1 MFERFPYTNLHELNL
16 DWILNELK
24 RIESAAV
31 LSVNGQTGDVILYQ
45 ENGIRFPDVTEDQWN
60 IRRQIGTGTANQ
72 KIVGLQFLSDKMQR
86 LDGTN
91 RYDVYDAGNPPAYPV
106 ESVNGQTGAVVIQ
119 FPVTSV
125 NGQTGAIVLYEE
137 NAIRLPNVTDQY
149 WNVRRQIQDGQGNNI
164 IEGIQFNP
172 GTAMQRISGA
182 NRYAVYDSQNQPPY
196 PVESVNG
203 QTGAVQIAIPEA
215 FVSNLLQSI
224 MHISENVSG
233 ATNWGLDRL
242 ITLGETANTA
252 RVGLFID
259 TAIDGTPSTYMRID
273 DGQNVT
279 TIKLLTNA
287 DIPSGS
293 GVISVNGL
301 NGVVTLYATNI
312 QRASDDQQTVENAL
326 IAVESDVSDLFATD
340 SNILDDISD
349 AYSSSAN
356 YAVGDLVIHEERL
369 YKCTTAI
376 VGGEAWNL
384 AHWQLTTL
392 SDQIGTLKDSLIT
405 GTETFTGN
413 VTLQRCGNLRILFFV
428 GSPNTVYS
436 NLVLP
441 VGDRPPFEVRGFGHS
456 FDDDGNYQALAYVS
470 LKTDGTIYGRYI
482 GTYGAQ
488 PNDSATSTSRKF
500 TGYIIYLVNN

>member
-60 IRRQIGTGTANQ
+60 IRRQIETGTANQ
-72 KIVGLQFLSDKMQR
+72 KIVGLQFLSGKMQR
-86 LDGTN
+86 IDGTG

-106 ESVNGQTGAVVIQ
+106 QSVNGQTGAVVIQ

-125 NGQTGAIVLYEE
+125 NGQTGEIILYEE

-182 NRYAVYDSQNQPPY
+182 NRYTIYDSQNQPPY
-196 PVESVNG
+196 PVQSVNG
-203 QTGAVQIAIPEA
+203 QTGVVQIAIPEA

-293 GVISVNGL
+293 GVVSVNGL
-301 NGVVTLYATNI
+301 TGVVTLYSTNI
-312 QRASDDQQTVENAL
+312 QRASDDQQTVDDAL
-326 IAVESDVSDLFATD
+326 IAVEGDISDLYATD

-349 AYSSSAN
+349 AYSASAD
-356 YAVGDLVIHEERL
+356 YAVGDLTIHDERL

-376 VGGEAWNL
+376 VGGETWNS
-384 AHWQLTTL
+384 AHWQLTNIDDELKTVDNKF
-392 SDQIGTLKDSLIT
+392 SDYRKILYYQLVGNETKQFSVPEPISLIMLFT
-405 GTETFTGN
+405 QSRSSAGNSGYIVMDSTDVGTVRP
-413 VTLQRCGNLRILFFV
+413 VTVV
-428 GSPNTVYS
+428 GAS
-436 NLVLP
+436 NLTLTGGTNTLEIQNNSGGVCGLCFMM
-441 VGDRPPFEVRGFGHS
+441 V
-456 FDDDGNYQALAYVS
+456 N
-470 LKTDGTIYGRYI
+470 GTISPI
-482 GTYGAQ
+482 T
-488 PNDSATSTSRKF
+488 
-500 TGYIIYLVNN
+500 

>member
-60 IRRQIGTGTANQ
+60 IRRQIETGTANQ
-72 KIVGLQFLSDKMQR
+72 KIVGLQFLSGKMQR
-86 LDGTN
+86 IDGVG

-106 ESVNGQTGAVVIQ
+106 QSVNGQTGAVVIQ

-125 NGQTGAIVLYEE
+125 NGQTGAVVLYEE
-137 NAIRLPNVTDQY
+137 NAIRLPNVTDQF

-172 GTAMQRISGA
+172 GSAMQRISGA
-182 NRYAVYDSQNQPPY
+182 NRYTIYDSQNQPPY
-196 PVESVNG
+196 PVQSVNG
-203 QTGAVQIAIPEA
+203 QTGAVQISIPDA

-224 MHISENVSG
+224 MHISQNVSG

-293 GVISVNGL
+293 GVVSVNGL

-312 QRASDDQQTVENAL
+312 QRASDDQQTVDDAL
-326 IAVESDVSDLFATD
+326 IAVEGDISDLYATD

-349 AYSSSAN
+349 AYSAN
-356 YAVGDLVIHEERL
+356 ADYAVGDLAIHDERL
-369 YKCTTAI
+369 YKNVVPIT
-376 VGGEAWNL
+376 GGEAWNP
-384 AHWQLTTL
+384 AHWQLTAIADEI
-392 SDQIGTLKDSLIT
+392 DQIG
-405 GTETFTGN
+405 
-413 VTLQRCGNLRILFFV
+413 
-428 GSPNTVYS
+428 
-436 NLVLP
+436 
-441 VGDRPPFEVRGFGHS
+441 
-456 FDDDGNYQALAYVS
+456 A
-470 LKTDGTIYGRYI
+470 
-482 GTYGAQ
+482 
-488 PNDSATSTSRKF
+488 
-500 TGYIIYLVNN
+500 

>member
-72 KIVGLQFLSDKMQR
+72 KIVGLQFLTNKMQR
-86 LDGTN
+86 VDGTN
-91 RYDVYDAGNPPAYPV
+91 RYDVYDAGNPPEYPV

-149 WNVRRQIQDGQGNNI
+149 WNVRRQLQDGQGNNI
-164 IEGIQFNP
+164 IEGIQFNA
-172 GTAMQRISGA
+172 GSAMQRISGA
-182 NRYAVYDSQNQPPY
+182 NRYTVYDSQNQPPY
-196 PVESVNG
+196 PVQSVNG
-203 QTGAVQIAIPEA
+203 QTGAVQIEIPEA

-224 MHISENVSG
+224 MHISQNVSG

-279 TIKLLTNA
+279 TIKLLTSA

-349 AYSSSAN
+349 AYDPSTD

-376 VGGEAWNL
+376 IGGEAWNL
-384 AHWQLTTL
+384 AHWQSTTI
-392 SDQIGTLKDSLIT
+392 SDEIDVLKDSYLKQQYSGKTLIYKGVAVTNGVIAIFTPAPLGIPLSAVATRCEVLGVGVSTITATNIDANGVHVTTT
-405 GTETFTGN
+405 GTSYSAGYVCE
-413 VTLQRCGNLRILFFV
+413 VT
-428 GSPNTVYS
+428 
-436 NLVLP
+436 
-441 VGDRPPFEVRGFGHS
+441 
-456 FDDDGNYQALAYVS
+456 A
-470 LKTDGTIYGRYI
+470 TI
-482 GTYGAQ
+482 TWA
-488 PNDSATSTSRKF
+488 
-500 TGYIIYLVNN
+500 

>member
-45 ENGIRFPDVTEDQWN
+45 ENGIRFPDVTEEQWN

-72 KIVGLQFLSDKMQR
+72 KIVGLQFITDKMQR
-86 LDGTN
+86 IDGTN
-91 RYDVYDAGNPPAYPV
+91 RYDVYDAGNPPEYPV

-149 WNVRRQIQDGQGNNI
+149 WNLRRQLQDGQGNNI
-164 IEGIQFNP
+164 IEGIQFNA
-172 GTAMQRISGA
+172 GSAMQRISGA
-182 NRYAVYDSQNQPPY
+182 NRYTIYDSQNQPPY
-196 PVESVNG
+196 PVTSVNG
-203 QTGAVQIAIPEA
+203 QTGVVQIAIPEA

-279 TIKLLTNA
+279 TIKLLTSA

-326 IAVESDVSDLFATD
+326 IAVESDVSDLFTTD
-340 SNILDDISD
+340 SHILDDISD
-349 AYSSSAN
+349 AYSASAD
-356 YAVGDLVIHEERL
+356 YAVGDLVIHDERL

-376 VGGEAWNL
+376 TGGEAWNS
-384 AHWQLTTL
+384 AHWQLTNLDDELKAIDNKFADYRKILYYQMAGDETVTL
-392 SDQIGTLKDSLIT
+392 NLPDPLSLILMFTASAASQNNSGLITIDTTDAGTVRPAVVT
-405 GTETFTGN
+405 GATNLTITGGTN
-413 VTLQRCGNLRILFFV
+413 TL
-428 GSPNTVYS
+428 TVVNNS
-436 NLVLP
+436 SRVC
-441 VGDRPPFEVRGFGHS
+441 
-456 FDDDGNYQALAYVS
+456 S
-470 LKTDGTIYGRYI
+470 LCFMMVNGTIALI
-482 GTYGAQ
+482 T
-488 PNDSATSTSRKF
+488 
-500 TGYIIYLVNN
+500 

>member
-60 IRRQIGTGTANQ
+60 IRRQIETGTANQ
-72 KIVGLQFLSDKMQR
+72 KIVGLQFLSGKMQR
-86 LDGTN
+86 IDGVG

-106 ESVNGQTGAVVIQ
+106 ESVNGQTGAVVLS

-125 NGQTGAIVLYEE
+125 NGQTGDVILYQQ
-137 NAIRLPNVTDQY
+137 AGIRYPDATDQY
-149 WNVRRQIQDGQGNNI
+149 WNIRRQIKDSQDNNV
-164 IEGIQFNP
+164 IEGLQFNA
-172 GTAMQRISGA
+172 GSAMQRISGA
-182 NRYAVYDSQNQPPY
+182 NRYTVYDSQNQPPY
-196 PVESVNG
+196 PVTSVNG
-203 QTGAVQIAIPEA
+203 ETGAVQLTIPAA

-312 QRASDDQQTVENAL
+312 QRASDDQQTVDDAL
-326 IAVESDVSDLFATD
+326 IAVEGDISDLYATD

-349 AYSSSAN
+349 AYSASAD
-356 YAVGDLVIHEERL
+356 YAVGDLVIHDDRL
-369 YKCTTAI
+369 YKCITPI
-376 VGGEAWNL
+376 IGGEAWNP

-392 SDQIGTLKDSLIT
+392 ADEIDTLNNSLPEIESRSRFDPTKFNSRQSYNLPASGQSYAIPVSGWYTFYINGTRLSCTPNGDINTSWFYYEGNTAQITS
-405 GTETFTGN
+405 N
-413 VTLQRCGNLRILFFV
+413 
-428 GSPNTVYS
+428 PVYFEQ
-436 NLVLP
+436 
-441 VGDRPPFEVRGFGHS
+441 GDIVH
-456 FDDDGNYQALAYVS
+456 
-470 LKTDGTIYGRYI
+470 
-482 GTYGAQ
+482 
-488 PNDSATSTSRKF
+488 
-500 TGYIIYLVNN
+500 IIYTGSNPLALRYYNQ

>member
-60 IRRQIGTGTANQ
+60 IRRQIGTGSANQ
-72 KIVGLQFLSDKMQR
+72 KIVGLQFLTDKMQR
-86 LDGTN
+86 IDGIN
-91 RYDVYDAGNPPAYPV
+91 RYDVYDAGNPPEYPV

-125 NGQTGAIVLYEE
+125 NGQTGEIVLYTE

-149 WNVRRQIQDGQGNNI
+149 WNVRRQLQDGQGNNI
-164 IEGIQFNP
+164 IEGIQFNA
-172 GTAMQRISGA
+172 GSAMQRISGA
-182 NRYAVYDSQNQPPY
+182 NRYNIYDSQNPPPY

-279 TIKLLTNA
+279 TIKLLTSS

-326 IAVESDVSDLFATD
+326 IALESDVSDLYSTD

-349 AYSSSAN
+349 AYSASAD

-376 VGGEAWNL
+376 VGGETWNP
-384 AHWQLTTL
+384 AHWQVTTI
-392 SDQIGTLKDSLIT
+392 SEQIDIVKDSIKIEFITSTRSWNSNINAVVIPYTIPTGYNLMFGVVLFHGTFYSNGVRYEVNDASFYIT
-405 GTETFTGN
+405 GIPQAN
-413 VTLQRCGNLRILFFV
+413 IN
-428 GSPNTVYS
+428 
-436 NLVLP
+436 
-441 VGDRPPFEVRGFGHS
+441 S
-456 FDDDGNYQALAYVS
+456 FDFSVCLT
-470 LKTDGTIYGRYI
+470 K
-482 GTYGAQ
+482 
-488 PNDSATSTSRKF
+488 
-500 TGYIIYLVNN
+500 